1 MHHFVCYVCSF
12 SLVFAVSCGQTRKG
26 SVVKAQV
33 DRLSDPTPRD
43 PYADELGRFLAG
55 LPAKPGSRLAKL
67 HEADAWLTHQHDL
80 DDAWNRFDESSLA
93 PMRTFQEQELS
104 TIGGSRLFY
113 PFSGPDSLILTT
125 LFPRSPVYVMV
136 GLEPAGTLP
145 TPKQLERTNLD
156 KYLPKQRLTVASEL
170 GRSFFITR
178 QMDRQ
183 FRGQVTNGLFEPI
196 LELLVRTNHTV
207 LGFRY
212 IRLDDA
218 GSLVERNVD
227 NPATDKSRNKGIE
240 IDFQTDNDG
249 SIHKLLYLSVN
260 LSDQGLRNN
269 MPFLSFLSQL
279 KGCTTFLKATSYM
292 THKPQFSVIRDQ
304 ILSNSAAVL
313 QDDSGIPYRFFQTPM
328 WRIQLYGSYD
338 RPYGSFR
345 WLQQKDLKG
354 AYQTT
359 EPKPLS
365 FRIGY
370 GYGRVPSNLLLA
382 TKTE

>member
-1 MHHFVCYVCSF
+1 MH
-12 SLVFAVSCGQTRKG
+12 
-26 SVVKAQV
+26 V

-43 PYADELGRFLAG
+43 PYADDIGRFLAG

-67 HEADAWLTHQHDL
+67 HEADAWLKHQHDL
-80 DDAWNRFDESSLA
+80 DDAWNRFEESSLVA
-93 PMRTFQEQELS
+93 MRSFQEQELS
-104 TIGGSRLFY
+104 AITGSPVFY
-113 PFSGPDSLILTT
+113 PFSGPDTLILTT
-125 LFPRSPVYVMV
+125 FFPRSPVYVMV

-218 GSLVERNVD
+218 GSPVDRNAD
-227 NPATDKSRNKGIE
+227 HPETDKSRNKGIE
-240 IDFQTDNDG
+240 IDFRTDNDA
-249 SIHKLLYLSVN
+249 SVHKLLYLSVN
-260 LSDQGLRNN
+260 LSDQVLRNN
-269 MPFLSFLSQL
+269 MPFLSFLSQF
-279 KGCTTFLKATSYM
+279 KGRTTFLKATSYM
-292 THKPQFSVIRDQ
+292 IQKPQFSLIRDL
-304 ILSNSAAVL
+304 ILSNSAAIL
-313 QDDSGIPYRFFQTPM
+313 QDDSGIPYRFLQTPM

-345 WLQQKDLKG
+345 WLQQQDMKR
-354 AYQTT
+354 AYQTS

-370 GYGRVPSNLLLA
+370 GYARVPSNLLLA